1 MATSTRGRGTSRNYS
16 FFGSNWSGSSTGS
29 LGGRNT
35 GSGKRS
41 KTKRN
46 STGAMGSATGYKNV
60 CNTFQN
66 KIASYRTLMDQ
77 TKGTAGKFPR
87 PTPSVLNS
95 FANWINKGAIVQV
108 VSPTQVAR
116 WAKST
121 KFNFN
126 PQSASPT
133 TCKNVLCAKYGKATI
148 KAVCRSK
155 TGKFIVATAPTV
167 KGRSFSFPR

>member
-1 MATSTRGRGTSRNYS
+1 MATSTRGRNTSRNYS
-16 FFGSNWSGSSTGS
+16 FFGSS
-29 LGGRNT
+29 LGGSSAGSWGGNNT
-35 GSGKRS
+35 GATKRS
-41 KTKRN
+41 KNKRTSN
-46 STGAMGSATGYKNV
+46 VAKGGTSGYKNV

-66 KIASYRTLMDQ
+66 KISSYRTLMDQ

-87 PTPSVLNS
+87 PTPAVLNS

-121 KFNFN
+121 KYNFN
-126 PQSASPT
+126 AQSASPT
-133 TCKNVLCAKYGKATI
+133 SCKNVLCAKYGKTTI

-155 TGKFIVATAPTV
+155 TGKFIVATAPTL
-167 KGRSFSFPR
+167 KGRAFCFPR